1 MRKSY
6 EVASVNF
13 WNISCD
19 NISFKLS
26 TEKQKEYIS
35 IKCNIKSFYIIQYIM
50 LGAYAGATLDV
61 LGTVSSIA
69 AGNKEN
75 RFINKR
81 LKTVVI
87 TINLFILLVGLLF
100 YKNTYS
106 IFPII
111 GVLLHTSALWISNEK
126 KIRRVSFLGSPFW
139 LMYNLAS
146 SAYGPATGDILTM
159 VSIGIAICRHDI
171 RKQKQLL

>member
-1 MRKSY
+1 MKLLPQIFGILAVITFLLSY
-6 EVASVNF
+6 QQKNRR
-13 WNISCD
+13 NILAL
-19 NISFKLS
+19 NAISRV
-26 TEKQKEYIS
+26 
-35 IKCNIKSFYIIQYIM
+35 FYIIQYIM

-106 IFPII
+106 IFFN
-111 GVLLHTSALWISNEK
+111 LN
-126 KIRRVSFLGSPFW
+126 FLGLYPKRITQKKRNIIF
-139 LMYNLAS
+139 
-146 SAYGPATGDILTM
+146 
-159 VSIGIAICRHDI
+159 
-171 RKQKQLL
+171 RKML

>member
-1 MRKSY
+1 MKLLPQIFGILAVITFLLSY
-6 EVASVNF
+6 QQKNRR
-13 WNISCD
+13 NILAL
-19 NISFKLS
+19 NAISRV
-26 TEKQKEYIS
+26 
-35 IKCNIKSFYIIQYIM
+35 FYIIQYIM

-81 LKTVVI
+81 LKIVVI

-111 GVLLHTSALWISNEK
+111 GVLLHTNALWISNEK

-146 SAYGPATGDILTM
+146 SAYGSAIGDILTM